1 MQQGTPFTVSVVS
14 PVFNNAGSIK
24 QLVQRIVGTRDSGFP
39 EAALEIILVDDGSS
53 DGSLGE
59 MRDVLSSSAPSTS
72 LKVLRLSRNFGQVSA
87 IVAGLSICSGDAAIV
102 ISADLQDPPE
112 LMSKMVE
119 GWRNG
124 AEVVIAAREARED
137 GAVSSLF
144 SRMSYAVA
152 RRPYREMP
160 RGGFDYFLLS
170 RRATAQFVA
179 KPGRKRFL
187 QGEIFELG
195 FQRLILNYVRE
206 KRKVG
211 KSQWRFW
218 KRFEYFVDLVL
229 ASTSSP
235 IRAATFVGFLG
246 VIASILYAVVVTVAR
261 LTGAVPIDGWTPL
274 ILITLFFGGITVFL
288 LGLIGEYIWR
298 IYDEVSGK
306 RQFLVESIEP
316 REPTRGDE
324 A

>member
-1 MQQGTPFTVSVVS
+1 
-14 PVFNNAGSIK
+14 
-24 QLVQRIVGTRDSGFP
+24 
-39 EAALEIILVDDGSS
+39 
-53 DGSLGE
+53 
-59 MRDVLSSSAPSTS
+59 
-72 LKVLRLSRNFGQVSA
+72 VLRLSRNFGQVSA
-87 IVAGLSICSGDAAIV
+87 IVAGLSMSSGDASIV

-137 GAVSSLF
+137 GAMSSMF
-144 SRMSYAVA
+144 SRLSYAVA

-170 RRATAQFVA
+170 RRAAAQFVA

-195 FQRLILNYVRE
+195 FQRVILNYVRE

-211 KSQWRFW
+211 KSQWKFW
-218 KRFEYFVDLVL
+218 RRFEYFVDLVL

-246 VIASILYAVVVTVAR
+246 VFASIVYAVIVTVAR
-261 LTGAVPIDGWTPL
+261 LAGAVPIDGWTPL

-306 RQFLVESIEP
+306 RQFLVEAIES
-316 REPTRGDE
+316 GDRTNDD
-324 A
+324 

>member
-14 PVFNNAGSIK
+14 PVFNNAGTIK
-24 QLVQRIVGTRDSGFP
+24 HLVQRIVGTRDSGFP

-59 MRDVLSSSAPSTS
+59 MRDVLSSRAPSTS

-124 AEVVIAAREARED
+124 AEVVIAARETRED

-246 VIASILYAVVVTVAR
+246 VIASIVYAVVVTVAR

-324 A
+324 V